1 MIGEFNM
8 KMDSESRSRV
18 LVYDSAEAHCLECLS
33 EVADVDIQS
42 NLTEAE
48 FMACIGAYDALITG
62 PPHRLTEPM
71 IEQGYRLQ
79 AIGYAASRLDNVD
92 VSAARARG
100 IEVFNAPASSA
111 VAIAEHTLSQLLLLA
126 NQWSDG
132 YLAGKTLGL
141 IGFGQIGQQV
151 AQRARAFNMRV
162 LVNQPRLTPELA
174 LEAGVHAVDLLDLLR
189 EADFVSLHLPFKDE
203 TKTILGQ
210 AEINAMK
217 PSACLIN
224 TGHAELVDNG
234 VLLDA
239 LQNDRIAGAAL
250 FVHPGE
256 MTDALNEATV
266 LLRQHP
272 HVLTTPYQTT
282 IIDSNHADAVR
293 EISEHIAD
301 LLSAEQ
307 TSSLLSLQVIPIDQ
321 VSPHEEVDEKRVARL
336 MAAIGDSPRVIDP
349 PIAVHWNGRY
359 VILDG
364 ATRFTSFKRMGF
376 EHMIF
381 QLVDTAPESFTLHTW
396 YHAISSNQLF
406 TDLLAHLQQL
416 DGILFEELPP
426 DKTQAIFQDKTAL
439 CYFLAR
445 DGRIT
450 LAKTAPGA
458 VHLDVMNDLV
468 ASYTNWGNVERTLL
482 TDLPRLLEQFPR
494 LTAVAIFPQFAPETV
509 FDVASQGGF
518 VPAGLTR
525 FVIPGRILRLNMKL
539 DRLLENDTLAAKR
552 TWFKKQ
558 LAKKIASSRLR
569 YYEEPVVLL
578 DD

>member
-1 MIGEFNM
+1 MEN
-8 KMDSESRSRV
+8 EQRPRV
-18 LVYDSAEAHCLECLS
+18 LVYDSVEAHCLDCLY
-33 EVADVDIQS
+33 EVADVDIQPD
-42 NLTEAE
+42 LTEAE
-48 FMACIGAYDALITG
+48 LMAAIGEYDALIVG
-62 PPHRLTEPM
+62 PPRRLTGRM

-92 VSAARARG
+92 VSAARAMG

-111 VAIAEHTLSQLLLLA
+111 VAIAEQTLSQLLLLA
-126 NQWSDG
+126 DRFGNG
-132 YLAGKTLGL
+132 RLAGKTLGL
-141 IGFGQIGQQV
+141 VGFGRIGQQV

-162 LVNQPRLTPELA
+162 LANQPRLTPELA
-174 LEAGVHAVDLLDLLR
+174 LAAGVQAVDLLDLLR
-189 EADFVSLHLPFKDE
+189 EADFTSLHLPFNAE

-210 AEINAMK
+210 AEIRAMR
-217 PSACLIN
+217 PGACLIN
-224 TGHAELVDNG
+224 TGHAELLDSGALLAGLENG
-234 VLLDA
+234 NL
-239 LQNDRIAGAAL
+239 AGAAL
-250 FVHPGE
+250 FVHPSE
-256 MTDALNEATV
+256 MHDALDTAV
-266 LLRQHP
+266 ILLRQHS

-282 IIDSNHADAVR
+282 IIDSNHADALR

-301 LLSAEQ
+301 VLSAEKA
-307 TSSLLSLQVIPIDQ
+307 SSLLSLQVVPINQ
-321 VSPHEEVDEKRVARL
+321 VSPHEEVDDKRVARL
-336 MAAIGDSPRVIDP
+336 MAAIGNNPQLIDP
-349 PIAVHWNGRY
+349 PIAVYWNGRY

-364 ATRFTSFKRMGF
+364 ATRFTAFKRLGF

-381 QLVDTAPESFTLHTW
+381 QIVDTTPESFTLHTW
-396 YHAISSNQLF
+396 YHAISSERPF
-406 TDLLAHLQQL
+406 ADLLTHLQQL

-426 DKTQAIFQDKTAL
+426 GKTQSIFQDKSVL

-445 DGRIT
+445 NGRIT

-468 ASYTNWGNVERTLL
+468 ASYTSWGTVERTLL

-509 FDVASQGGF
+509 FDVASRGGF

-558 LAKKIASSRLR
+558 LAQKIASSRLR

>member
-1 MIGEFNM
+1 
-8 KMDSESRSRV
+8 MDSEHRSRI
-18 LVYDSAEAHCLECLS
+18 LVYDSIEAHYLDCLS
-33 EVADVDIQS
+33 EAVEVDIRPD
-42 NLTEAE
+42 LTDAE
-48 FMACIGAYDALITG
+48 FMACIGAYDALIAG
-62 PPHRLTEPM
+62 PPRRLTSRM
-71 IEQGYRLQ
+71 IEQGFGLQ

-111 VAIAEHTLSQLLLLA
+111 VAIAEQTLSQLLLLA
-126 NQWSDG
+126 SQLGDG
-132 YLAGKTLGL
+132 GLAGKTLGMV
-141 IGFGQIGQQV
+141 GFGRIGQQV

-174 LEAGVHAVDLLDLLR
+174 LAAGVHAVDLLELLH
-189 EADFVSLHLPFKDE
+189 EADFVSLHLPFNAE
-203 TKTILGQ
+203 TQTILGQ
-210 AEINAMK
+210 SEIGTMK

-224 TGHAELVDNG
+224 TGHAGLLDNG
-234 VLLDA
+234 ALLAA
-239 LQNDRIAGAAL
+239 LHNDRIAGATL
-250 FVHPGE
+250 FIHPGE
-256 MTDALNEATV
+256 IADTLDAATV
-266 LLRQHP
+266 ALRQHP
-272 HVLTTPYQTT
+272 RVRTTPYQTT

-293 EISEHIAD
+293 EVCESIAD
-301 LLSAEQ
+301 LLGAEQ
-307 TSSLLSLQVIPIDQ
+307 ASALLSLQVIPIEQ

-336 MAAIGDSPRVIDP
+336 MAAIGDNPHVIDP
-349 PIAVHWNGRY
+349 PIAVYWNNRY

-364 ATRFTSFKRMGF
+364 ATRFTAFKRLGF
-376 EHMIF
+376 EHLIF
-381 QLVDTAPESFTLHTW
+381 QLVDTMPESFTLHTW
-396 YHAISSNQLF
+396 YHAISRDQPF
-406 TDLLAHLQQL
+406 GDLLLHLQQL
-416 DGILFEELPP
+416 DGILFETLPP
-426 DKTQAIFQDKTAL
+426 DKIQAIFQDETVL

-458 VHLDVMNDLV
+458 VHLAVMNDLV

-558 LAKKIASSRLR
+558 LAEKIASSRLR

-578 DD
+578 DE